1 MRGTPFL
8 LKGFTDGLN
17 TVSAPYELEQS
28 ETRECLNVVSTTRGS
43 IRKRYGSTIFTEGP
57 PNTELDSMAVAVPG
71 ARYLILSGAGKLYSV
86 AANGTVT
93 EIGKGFTAGAQWSIF
108 QAPKSTAVA
117 GQGPVYL
124 TNGVDKPQYWT
135 GAEAK
140 TEVKEWKGVASA
152 PKVTD
157 GSITEGTVTL
167 KSETIGFLGSD
178 VGKVLKFETE
188 VKAKVEAGS
197 VKVAEATIEAVLSPK
212 EVQLSIP
219 EDGWAETKT
228 AVHFE
233 LQRSYYAKGEHVPN
247 GKYAIFVGN
256 RVWMTGIAEDP
267 SAVWFS
273 EFADIGEGGAQA
285 DPSAWPTTNVVRF
298 DSSDGQPIT
307 GIGTVGPYIL
317 VFKESK
323 TWVIH
328 NLNTGENRKI
338 SDSVG
343 CVAQRSIVPVGAQTF
358 FLTANQGVFSTN
370 GSSLQEMSYKVRPTI
385 LGINPK
391 QRQNAAGVEINNHY
405 YLSFASGTSETNNRT
420 LDYDMQLKSW
430 WLHDLAG
437 RQWVQHE
444 PVVPGASSL
453 FLIPSGTKKGVVK
466 AFVEGVY
473 EDSGELYTGEK
484 NLSAFWVSP
493 WDPFGYYIMRHKL
506 EAPFIKKRV
515 RQIFFDGEGE
525 IIPFVY
531 KNFANVG
538 TQQSATVGNNPQW
551 RPELPVDF
559 EAGGQVFGNEN
570 EEQKFGGETLNGV
583 QMLFGGVAEVGSAR
597 MYSLGVARAWSIGYG
612 NKSNKPFEVFSY
624 MCAVQFRKS

>member
-1 MRGTPFL
+1 
-8 LKGFTDGLN
+8 
-17 TVSAPYELEQS
+17 
-28 ETRECLNVVSTTRGS
+28 VSTTRGS
-43 IRKRYGSTIFTEGP
+43 IRKRYGSTLFTESP
-57 PNTELDSMAVAVPG
+57 PNVELDSMAVAIPG
-71 ARYLILSGAGKLYSV
+71 SRYLLISGGGKLYSV
-86 AANGTVT
+86 SSAGVVV
-93 EIGKGFTAGAQWSIF
+93 EIGKGFTSGAAWSIF
-108 QAPKSTAVA
+108 QAPKSTAVTS
-117 GQGPVYL
+117 QGPIYL
-124 TNGVDKPQYWT
+124 TNGVDKPQFWS

-152 PKVTD
+152 PKLTD
-157 GSITEGTVTL
+157 GAITEGTVAL
-167 KSETIGFLGSD
+167 KSETAGFLGSD
-178 VGKVLKFETE
+178 VGKIVKFETE
-188 VKAKVEAGS
+188 VKAKTEGGPA
-197 VKVAEATIEAVLSPK
+197 KVAEATIEAVLSPK

-228 AVHFE
+228 AIHFE
-233 LQRSYYAKGEHVPN
+233 LQRSYYSKGEHVPN

-385 LGINPK
+385 LAINPK
-391 QRQNAAGVEINNHY
+391 QREKAAGVEINNHY
-405 YLSFASGTSETNNRT
+405 YLSYASGTSETNNRT
-420 LDYDMQLKSW
+420 LDYDLQLKSW

-444 PVVPGASSL
+444 AVTPGPSAL
-453 FLIPSGTKKGVVK
+453 FLIPSGTKKGLVK

-473 EDSGELYTGEK
+473 EDSGAIYTGEK
-484 NLSAFWVSP
+484 NLSAFWVSA
-493 WDPFGYYIMRHKL
+493 WDPLGYYIMRHRL
-506 EAPFIKKRV
+506 EAPFIKKRI

-531 KNFANVG
+531 RNFAGVG
-538 TQQSATVGNNPQW
+538 TQQPATVGNADQAS
-551 RPELPVDF
+551 PELPVNF
-559 EAGGQVFGNEN
+559 GAGGQIFANPD
-570 EEQKFGGETLNGV
+570 EEQEFAGKELNGV
-583 QMLFGGVAEVGSAR
+583 EMLFGGVSEVGAAR
-597 MYSLGVARAWSIGYG
+597 MYSLGTARAWSVGYG
-612 NKSNKPFEVFSY
+612 NRSNKPFQVYSFAY
-624 MCAVQFRKS
+624 MAQFRKS

>member
-1 MRGTPFL
+1 M
-8 LKGFTDGLN
+8 
-17 TVSAPYELEQS
+17 
-28 ETRECLNVVSTTRGS
+28 VSTTRGS
-43 IRKRYGSTIFTEGP
+43 IKKRYGSTLFTASP
-57 PNTELDSMAVAVPG
+57 PNVELDSMAVAIPG
-71 ARYLILSGAGKLYSV
+71 SRYLLISGGGKLYSV
-86 AANGTVT
+86 SATGVVV
-93 EIGKGFTAGAQWSIF
+93 EIGKGFTAGAPWSIF

-117 GQGPVYL
+117 SQGPIYL
-124 TNGVDKPQYWT
+124 TNGVDKPQFWS

-152 PKVTD
+152 PKLTD
-157 GSITEGTVTL
+157 GAITEGTVTL
-167 KSETIGFLGSD
+167 KSETAGFLGSD
-178 VGKVLKFETE
+178 VGKIVKFETE
-188 VKAKVEAGS
+188 VKAKTEGGPKA
-197 VKVAEATIEAVLSPK
+197 VAEATIEAVLSPK

-219 EDGWAETKT
+219 EDGWAETKSS
-228 AVHFE
+228 VHFE
-233 LQRSYYAKGEHVPN
+233 LQRSYYSKGEHVPN

-256 RVWMTGIAEDP
+256 RVWMTGITEDA

-298 DSSDGQPIT
+298 DASDGQPIT

-358 FLTANQGVFSTN
+358 FLSANQGVFSTN
-370 GSSLQEMSYKVRPTI
+370 GSSLAEISYKVRPTI

-391 QRQNAAGVEINNHY
+391 QRQNAAGAEFNNHY

-444 PVVPGASSL
+444 PIVPGEVSL
-453 FLIPSGTKKGVVK
+453 FLTPSGTKTGVVK

-473 EDSGELYTGEK
+473 EDSGAIYTGEK
-484 NLSAFWVSP
+484 NLAAFWVSP

-506 EAPFIKKRV
+506 EAPFIKKRI

-538 TQQSATVGNNPQW
+538 TQQPATVGNNQQSS
-551 RPELPVDF
+551 PELPVNF
-559 EAGGQVFGNEN
+559 GAGGQIFGNEN
-570 EEQKFGGETLNGV
+570 EEQKFAGETLNGV

-597 MYSLGVARAWSIGYG
+597 MYSLGVARAWSVGYG
-612 NKSNKPFEVFSY
+612 NKSNQPFEVFSY
-624 MCAVQFRKS
+624 MAAVQFRKS

>member
-8 LKGFTDGLN
+8 LKGFVGGLN
-17 TVSAPYELEQS
+17 TVSAPYELEQD

-43 IRKRYGSTIFTEGP
+43 IRKRYGSTLFTESP
-57 PNTELDSMAVAVPG
+57 PNVELDSMAVAIPG
-71 ARYLILSGAGKLYSV
+71 SRYLLISGGGKLYSV
-86 AANGTVT
+86 SSTGTVV
-93 EIGKGFTAGAQWSIF
+93 EIGKGFTAGAAWSIF

-117 GQGPVYL
+117 SQGPIYL
-124 TNGVDKPQYWT
+124 TNGVDKPQYWA

-140 TEVKEWKGVASA
+140 TEVKEWTGVASA
-152 PKVTD
+152 PKATD
-157 GSITEGTVTL
+157 GAITEGTVTL

-178 VGKVLKFETE
+178 VGKVVKFETE
-188 VKAKVEAGS
+188 VKAKVEGGS
-197 VKVAEATIEAVLSPK
+197 AKVAEATIEAVFSPK

-228 AVHFE
+228 AIHFTLE
-233 LQRSYYAKGEHVPN
+233 RSYYSKGAHVPN

-256 RVWMTGIAEDP
+256 RVWMTGITEDP

-273 EFADIGEGGAQA
+273 EFVDIGEGGAQA

-317 VFKESK
+317 IFKESK

-385 LGINPK
+385 LAINPK

-420 LDYDMQLKSW
+420 LDYDLQLKSW

-444 PVVPGASSL
+444 PVAPGASSL

-466 AFVEGVY
+466 AFVEGIY
-473 EDSGELYTGEK
+473 TDSGVNYTG
-484 NLSAFWVSP
+484 NGSLGAYWFSA

-506 EAPFIKKRV
+506 EAPFINKRV
-515 RQIFFDGEGE
+515 RQVYFDGEGK
-525 IIPFVY
+525 IVPIVF
-531 KNFANVG
+531 KNFLLSGQEIAGV
-538 TQQSATVGNNPQW
+538 VGNEPQSE
-551 RPELPVDF
+551 PELPVDF
-559 EAGGQVFGNEN
+559 SRTESTFGEGEENFGEGGI
-570 EEQKFGGETLNGV
+570 FGGEQTV
-583 QMLFGGVAEVGSAR
+583 EAAR
-597 MYSLGVARAWSIGYG
+597 LYSLGVARAISVGFG
-612 NKSNKPFEVFSY
+612 NNSADPFIVNAY
-624 MCAVQFRKS
+624 MVAISFRKS